1 MNENNL
7 FEGLPGLADTEGLN
21 NFINQQQAQAQN
33 PQANIPPMLQP
44 QAQPQ
49 ENPAQDNP
57 QPQAQPQ
64 SQPQVY
70 NIGGVQYTAAQLEQ
84 IVNQNKAMAQRQAMA
99 AQQSQP
105 KSAYTPEQA
114 AIIKELINRGVPME
128 RIQNALRQNTAQAQ
142 MNQRMQNIETYL
154 QQQQY
159 AIEES
164 AFIDKMTNFGNKFGL
179 NEDDLVEFANVA
191 LSKGINVAQVTD
203 VEAVFRAL
211 YPEQYAIRMQRM
223 SAQPSSQMFGG
234 SSIPE
239 MPRANASKLE
249 DSYVEAFLRAA
260 MPNQYNQYNR
270 K

>member
-7 FEGLPGLADTEGLN
+7 FEGLPGLADTEGLT

-44 QAQPQ
+44 QNQEQ

-57 QPQAQPQ
+57 QPQA
-64 SQPQVY
+64 QPQVY

-84 IVNQNKAMAQRQAMA
+84 IVNQNKAMVQRQAIA

-128 RIQNALRQNTAQAQ
+128 RIQNALHQNTAQAQ

-164 AFIDKMTNFGNKFGL
+164 AFIDKMTNFGDKFGL

-249 DSYVEAFLRAA
+249 DSYVDAFLKSA

>member
-21 NFINQQQAQAQN
+21 NFINQQQEQAQN

-44 QAQPQ
+44 QGQAQ

-57 QPQAQPQ
+57 QPQA
-64 SQPQVY
+64 QPQVY

-84 IVNQNKAMAQRQAMA
+84 IVNQNRAMAQRQAMA

-128 RIQNALRQNTAQAQ
+128 RIQNALQQNTAQAQ

-159 AIEES
+159 AMEES

-211 YPEQYAIRMQRM
+211 YPEQYAIRVQRM

-249 DSYVEAFLRAA
+249 DSYVDAFLKSA

>member
-21 NFINQQQAQAQN
+21 NFINQQQEQAQN

-44 QAQPQ
+44 QGQTQ

-57 QPQAQPQ
+57 QPQA
-64 SQPQVY
+64 QPQVY

-84 IVNQNKAMAQRQAMA
+84 IVNQNRAMVQRQVMA

-128 RIQNALRQNTAQAQ
+128 RIQNALQQNTAQAQ

-159 AIEES
+159 AMEES

-211 YPEQYAIRMQRM
+211 YPEQYAIRVQRM

-249 DSYVEAFLRAA
+249 DSYVDAFLKSA

>member
-44 QAQPQ
+44 QNQEQ

-57 QPQAQPQ
+57 QPQA
-64 SQPQVY
+64 QPQVY

-84 IVNQNKAMAQRQAMA
+84 IVNQNKAMIQRQAMA

-128 RIQNALRQNTAQAQ
+128 RIQNALQQNTVQAQ

-211 YPEQYAIRMQRM
+211 YPEQYAIRVQRM

-249 DSYVEAFLRAA
+249 DSYVDAFLKSA